1 MSAKVTAERQ
11 NGKITCSLEDRV
23 CMRMKKI
30 TRGGDKRNL
39 GECQHNHCIFGT
51 DEVMLVGITSVGL
64 PWWSSD

>member
-11 NGKITCSLEDRV
+11 NGNITCSLEDRV

-30 TRGGDKRNL
+30 TCGGDKRNL
-39 GECQHNHCIFGT
+39 GECQHNHCIFAME
-51 DEVMLVGITSVGL
+51 EVMLVGITSVGL

>member
-11 NGKITCSLEDRV
+11 NGNITCSLEDRV

-30 TRGGDKRNL
+30 TCGGDKRNL
-39 GECQHNHCIFGT
+39 GECQHNHCIFGME
-51 DEVMLVGITSVGL
+51 EVMLVGITSVGL

>member
-11 NGKITCSLEDRV
+11 NGNITCSLEDRV

-30 TRGGDKRNL
+30 TSGGDKRNL

-51 DEVMLVGITSVGL
+51 EEVMLVGITSVGL